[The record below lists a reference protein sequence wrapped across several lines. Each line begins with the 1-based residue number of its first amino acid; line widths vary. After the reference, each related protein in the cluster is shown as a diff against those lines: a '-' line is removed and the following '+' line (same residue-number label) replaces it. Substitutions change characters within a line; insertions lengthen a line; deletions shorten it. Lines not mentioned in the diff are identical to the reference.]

1 MPRQLRLTRTTIGPG
16 VPRRRRDND
25 PEQYGREYIR
35 PLIEDHLQATTGWQG
50 APVQLASATLS

>member
-25 PEQYGREYIR
+25 PEQYGREYFR
-35 PLIEDHLQATTGWQG
+35 ALIEDHLQATTGWQG